1 MKNNIN
7 ILATVVILLFLLASC
22 EDLPP
27 NVYDPKPYVEAYL
40 IVDQPIKNVRIMW
53 TQSLTDTF
61 NYEKSFIRDA
71 EVLLHFNDKTI
82 KLISPRSGTD
92 GYYYPDTNLKVL
104 PQTEYKLDILLK
116 DGSNITVTTYTPG
129 RFNWTI
135 PPPPELY
142 YPQDTI
148 NLSDAPDT
156 LKLAWEKNPPGI
168 YYFIRVQ
175 CLDTANYG
183 IYLNPPTAD
192 SNRRVYKPY
201 DKPNNPNY
209 TKTQIWGMVPLNET
223 PVVWTFF
230 KWYGK
235 QKVSVLTPD
244 YNFMKWALQY
254 FRTGQYNPL
263 LGNIK
268 GDGIGIFGSASE
280 IDAEVFL
287 YMPRKEP

>member
-1 MKNNIN
+1 MKNKFY
-7 ILATVVILLFLLASC
+7 ILTTLILSLFLFISC
-22 EDLPP
+22 QDLPP
-27 NVYDPKPYVEAYL
+27 EVYEPKPYIEGYL
-40 IVDQPIKNVRIMW
+40 IVDKPVQNIRVMW
-53 TQSLTDTF
+53 TQSLQDTF

-71 EVLLHFNDKTI
+71 DVLLSYNDKTL
-82 KLISPRSGTD
+82 KLISDAEGTD

-104 PQTEYKLDILLK
+104 PNTEYTLEITL
-116 DGSNITVTTYTPG
+116 SNGKYITAKTYTPG
-129 RFNWTI
+129 RFNWIT
-135 PPPPELY
+135 PPPPELQ

-168 YYFIRVQ
+168 YYFVRVQ

-201 DKPNNPNY
+201 DDPSSPNY

-223 PVVWTFF
+223 PIVWTFF

-244 YNFMKWALQY
+244 FNFMKWALQY

-263 LGNIK
+263 LGNVK
-268 GDGIGIFGSASE
+268 GEGIGIFGSASE

-287 YMPRKEP
+287 YMPQKE

>member
-7 ILATVVILLFLLASC
+7 ILATVVISLFLLASC

-71 EVLLHFNDKTI
+71 EVLLHYNDKTI
-82 KLISPRSGTD
+82 KLVSPRSGTD

-116 DGSNITVTTYTPG
+116 DGSNITATTYTPG

-183 IYLNPPTAD
+183 IYLIPQPPIPTD
-192 SNRRVYKPY
+192 VSTNLTTNRTIPIIPKRKFGEWFRSTKHLLYGHSSN
-201 DKPNNPNY
+201 
-209 TKTQIWGMVPLNET
+209 GMAN
-223 PVVWTFF
+223 
-230 KWYGK
+230 
-235 QKVSVLTPD
+235 
-244 YNFMKWALQY
+244 
-254 FRTGQYNPL
+254 
-263 LGNIK
+263 
-268 GDGIGIFGSASE
+268 
-280 IDAEVFL
+280 
-287 YMPRKEP
+287 RKYPF